1 MKNMLLLILLI
12 LCGCNNEVETFKTDP
27 KTTVLKFA
35 SGTGMITY
43 KTVQIDGVE
52 YYVSRTS
59 GGNWVIGP
67 KKEK

>member
-1 MKNMLLLILLI
+1 MKTIVVLFALL
-12 LCGCNNEVETFKTDP
+12 LCGCIEISDKHKTDSET
-27 KTTVLKFA
+27 KVLVLR
-35 SGTGMITY
+35 GGGVVTY

-52 YYVSRTS
+52 YYISRTT

>member
-1 MKNMLLLILLI
+1 MKTAAVLFALL

-35 SGTGMITY
+35 SGNGVITY